1 MQTNVRIEKRPEES
15 ARDYMVHALAKHHYE
30 DSIEAME
37 TGFDLYEPIL
47 TLCQQQY
54 PQYFENPKGVEDI

>member
-1 MQTNVRIEKRPEES
+1 METHE
-15 ARDYMVHALAKHHYE
+15 DMVHALARHQYE

-54 PQYFENPKGVEDI
+54 PQYFENPKGVEEI